1 MQLRDAAD
9 KVAREFLETQYRDV
23 RDGDV
28 GIARNVILDCLFSSP
43 ASPNFI
49 VEASQHPCL
58 KRTLRRVLKRM
69 EPQLIELVGRTLA
82 LRREAD

>member
-1 MQLRDAAD
+1 MKLRDAAD
-9 KVAREFLETQYRDV
+9 KIAREFLATQYRDV
-23 RDGDV
+23 RNGDV

-49 VEASQHPCL
+49 LEVSEHPLL

-82 LRREAD
+82 LHREAV

>member
-9 KVAREFLETQYRDV
+9 KVAHEFLETQYRGG
-23 RDGDV
+23 RDADV

-49 VEASQHPCL
+49 LEVSEHPLL
-58 KRTLRRVLKRM
+58 KRPLRL
-69 EPQLIELVGRTLA
+69 
-82 LRREAD
+82 

>member
-9 KVAREFLETQYRDV
+9 KVAREFLETQYRGG
-23 RDGDV
+23 RDADV
-28 GIARNVILDCLFSSP
+28 GIARNVILDCLSSSP

-49 VEASQHPCL
+49 LEASQHPCL
-58 KRTLRRVLKRM
+58 KRTLRRILKRM

-82 LRREAD
+82 LHREAD